1 METIKGLLQIR
12 MNAKNEDKTIVNNL
26 LTELLCMVE
35 GYLKSILVDVMLHVY
50 RPCLIVAG
58 LYSVALEIKKLQTV
72 SNLGSADDYTK
83 VKTILHN
90 VSEVWE
96 RLV

>member
-1 METIKGLLQIR
+1 MR
-12 MNAKNEDKTIVNNL
+12 MNAQSEDQVIVNNL

-35 GYLKSILVDVMLHVY
+35 GYLKSILVDTELHVY

-58 LYSVALEIKKLQTV
+58 LYSVALEIKKLQ
-72 SNLGSADDYTK
+72 SASSLGSADDYTK

-90 VSEVWE
+90 ISEVWE
-96 RLV
+96 RLI